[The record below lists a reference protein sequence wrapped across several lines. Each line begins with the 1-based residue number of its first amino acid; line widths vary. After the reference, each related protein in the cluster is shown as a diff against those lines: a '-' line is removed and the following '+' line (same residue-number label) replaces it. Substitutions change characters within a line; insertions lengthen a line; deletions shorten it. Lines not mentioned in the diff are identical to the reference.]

1 MPARALHI
9 AWLGPA
15 PGEDGGVPGVGT
27 ELLHGL
33 AALGHRID
41 CFFPSAG
48 QPLPARVAGDANIT
62 FVWGT
67 SRWQWDRWYS
77 RTRIAAFASGI
88 VWRSVA
94 SVGLRAQIVRRHRA
108 DPYDVIYQFSSVE
121 SLAVPPR
128 LTRTVPL
135 VIHPETHSAGELRSL
150 LAERRLSIRCQGRAR
165 FALVAAIMLMR
176 SRTQRKRI
184 RKARLLVCISG
195 VFRDHLVHDYGF
207 PRADTVVVPNPV
219 RMERFDTSDRPPA
232 QPPVVLVLGR
242 VVARKGIETVVEV
255 ARLLARRGEAVRI
268 RVVGGPSLWSDYTS
282 LLDDLPADTAEYVG
296 AVDPAEVPAQIAAS
310 DLLLAP
316 SRYEPFALTVAE
328 ALASGLPVIGTS
340 EVGAIEGVARSVVT
354 EVAPGDA
361 GAMADAILA
370 MIERLRADPT
380 GVRTTAR
387 AEAQRLFAPEVVCE
401 QISRAL
407 VALVDGVQPGAQSA
421 TGDRARAST

>member
-33 AALGHRID
+33 ATLGHRID

-48 QPLPARVAGDANIT
+48 QPLPARVAGEANLT

-67 SRWQWDRWYS
+67 SRWRWDRWYS

-88 VWRSVA
+88 IWRSIA
-94 SVGLRAQIVRRHRA
+94 SVRLRAQIVRHHRA

-121 SLAVPPR
+121 SLAVPPG
-128 LTRTVPL
+128 LTHTVPL

-150 LAERRLSIRCQGRAR
+150 LAERQLSIRCQGRTR
-165 FALVAAIMLMR
+165 FAVVAAIMR
-176 SRTQRKRI
+176 ARTRTQRRRI
-184 RKARLLVCISG
+184 RGARLLVCISG
-195 VFRDHLVHDYGF
+195 VFRDHLVRDYGF

-219 RMERFDTSDRPPA
+219 RIERFDALERPPA

-255 ARLLARRGEAVRI
+255 ARLLHERGEAIRI

-296 AVDPAEVPAQIAAS
+296 SVEPAEVPGQIAAS

-316 SRYEPFALTVAE
+316 SRYEPFALTVAA
-328 ALASGLPVIGTS
+328 ALASGLPVIATS
-340 EVGAIEGVARSVVT
+340 EVGAIESVTRSVVT

-361 GAMADAILA
+361 PAMADAILA
-370 MIERLRADPT
+370 MVQRLRADPS
-380 GVRTTAR
+380 GVRATAHE
-387 AEAQRLFAPEVVCE
+387 EAKRLFAPEVVCK
-401 QISRAL
+401 QISAAL
-407 VALVDGVQPGAQSA
+407 QGLVDGRV
-421 TGDRARAST
+421 T